1 MLFAAR
7 DRSTWLPGA
16 YSDLL
21 LGATQIFSSIQVQHL
36 QSVVYYRCFQGV
48 AAQLLMPLILQILI
62 PTYSDDDGSA
72 LFWILDIVE
81 YFMYCITI
89 FLIKR
94 VITSL
99 RVL

>member
-1 MLFAAR
+1 MDAKYKFEFTVMASGLFMLL
-7 DRSTWLPGA
+7 TVYEMPV
-16 YSDLL
+16 
-21 LGATQIFSSIQVQHL
+21 ATYFK
-36 QSVVYYRCFQGV
+36 SVVYYRCFQGV